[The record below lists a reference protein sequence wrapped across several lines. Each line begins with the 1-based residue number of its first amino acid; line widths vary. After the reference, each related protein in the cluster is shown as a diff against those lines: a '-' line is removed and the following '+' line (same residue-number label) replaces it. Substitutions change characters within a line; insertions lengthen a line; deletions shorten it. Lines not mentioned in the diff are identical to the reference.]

1 VGYGAPVDVAPAT
14 PADLPAVREL
24 LLACDLRI
32 EDVGGEGQHFLL
44 AREGGNLLGCI
55 GLEIHGE
62 AGLLRSFAV
71 APAARRRGI
80 GAVLNDAALGLA
92 RSLSVRDL
100 FILTTTVRERALRD
114 GFVDVPREE
123 VPEAIRAGPQ
133 FRGLCS
139 ATAACM
145 RRRLL

>member
-1 VGYGAPVDVAPAT
+1 MDVASAT

-44 AREGGNLLGCI
+44 AREGRDLLGCI

-80 GAVLNDAALGLA
+80 GAVLNQAAIALA
-92 RSLSVRDL
+92 RSFSVRDL
-100 FILTTTVRERALRD
+100 YVLTTTVRERALRD

-133 FRGLCS
+133 FQGLCS

-145 RRRLL
+145 RRRLR

>member
-1 VGYGAPVDVAPAT
+1 VDVAPAT
-14 PADLPAVREL
+14 PVDLPAVREL
-24 LLACDLRI
+24 LLACDLRV

-80 GAVLNDAALGLA
+80 GAVLNEAALRLA

-100 FILTTTVRERALRD
+100 YLLTTTVRERALRD

-123 VPEAIRAGPQ
+123 VPETIRAGPQ
-133 FRGLCS
+133 FQGLCP
-139 ATAACM
+139 AAAACM
-145 RRRLL
+145 RRRIG

>member
-1 VGYGAPVDVAPAT
+1 MGYGAPVYVAPAT

-80 GAVLNDAALGLA
+80 GAVLNDAALRLA

-145 RRRLL
+145 RRRLR

>member
-1 VGYGAPVDVAPAT
+1 VDVASAT
-14 PADLPAVREL
+14 PADRPAVRDL
-24 LLACDLRI
+24 LLASDLRV
-32 EDVGGEGQHFLL
+32 EDLGGEGQHFLL
-44 AREGGNLLGCI
+44 AREGGNLVGCI
-55 GLEIHGE
+55 GLEVHGE

-80 GAVLNDAALGLA
+80 GAALNEAALRLA
-92 RSLSVRDL
+92 RSLSVREL
-100 FILTTTVRERALRD
+100 YILTTTVRERALRD

-133 FRGLCS
+133 FRGLCP

-145 RRRLL
+145 RMSLR

>member
-1 VGYGAPVDVAPAT
+1 MGYGAPVDVAPAT

-24 LLACDLRI
+24 LLA
-32 EDVGGEGQHFLL
+32 
-44 AREGGNLLGCI
+44 REGRDLLGCI

-62 AGLLRSFAV
+62 AGLLRSFVV

-80 GAVLNDAALGLA
+80 GAVLNQAAIALA
-92 RSLSVRDL
+92 RSFSVRDL
-100 FILTTTVRERALRD
+100 YVLTTTVRERALRD

-133 FRGLCS
+133 FQGLCS

-145 RRRLL
+145 RRRLR